1 MQPQEHEKEKECGHI
16 VDASF
21 VIQREEKE
29 ATRSVANKFEVS
41 KISDKDGI
49 EIPLRSTELAEQ
61 EKQRKS
67 EVALNKNI
75 ENLGLESYSKNEL
88 IKIIECSLLSYVEG
102 LKEAKVIENDDIRD
116 ESRIH
121 VLKVKKEYIRTRST
135 FPIIILSYLTYKILK
150 SSSKS

>member
-1 MQPQEHEKEKECGHI
+1 MQPQEHEKKKECGHI

-21 VIQREEKE
+21 VIQSEEKE

-49 EIPLRSTELAEQ
+49 EIPLRSPELAEQ

-67 EVALNKNI
+67 EVVLNKNI
-75 ENLGLESYSKNEL
+75 EDLGLESYSKNEL

-116 ESRIH
+116 QSRIH
-121 VLKVKKEYIRTRST
+121 ALKVKKKNVKLYNSGVLIS
-135 FPIIILSYLTYKILK
+135 
-150 SSSKS
+150 